1 MNLFFKIISI
11 TFFEKNNKRCEKS
24 VFIDGFT
31 QNPNPMFY
39 IIIPASCLLAWWL
52 ATDAI
57 KGKTFCL
64 EDENPEL
71 VE

>member
-1 MNLFFKIISI
+1 
-11 TFFEKNNKRCEKS
+11 
-24 VFIDGFT
+24 
-31 QNPNPMFY
+31 MFY
-39 IIIPASCLLAWWL
+39 VIIPASCVLAWWL